1 VVFEYP
7 SYESA
12 KEEVASSDPP
22 DTTTAGPSLHTVL
35 RSNTSLLASSGLC
48 KKQQKVYRKPS
59 VETSVADLD
68 PGSGASLTLDPGF
81 PRSRIRNTG

>member
-22 DTTTAGPSLHTVL
+22 ENTSAPSLHTVL
-35 RSNTSLLASSGLC
+35 RSNTSLLASSGQS
-48 KKQQKVYRKPS
+48 KKLSKY
-59 VETSVADLD
+59 VENPVM
-68 PGSGASLTLDPGF
+68 
-81 PRSRIRNTG
+81 RIWIRRIRMFWASWFLIH

>member
-22 DTTTAGPSLHTVL
+22 EATTAGPSLHTVL
-35 RSNTSLLASSGLC
+35 RSNTSLLASSGLS
-48 KKQQKVYRKPS
+48 KKTKQS
-59 VETSVADLD
+59 VSKTSVADPD
-68 PGSGASLTLDPGF
+68 PSDPYVLI
-81 PRSRIRNTG
+81 PIVL